1 MKVKSI
7 VSLLFIL
14 CVYAFANG
22 QPREEYI
29 KVIIAPDH
37 ADWTYDIGERPEF
50 SISVLKNNVPMESVK
65 VQYTIEPDAGRKL
78 IEILD
83 EGTLTLKNGVS
94 KVKSKKFNEAGFLR
108 CTATVTVEGKEY
120 SSYTTVGFE
129 PDKIEPTTTLPAD
142 FDEFWNKG
150 KDDLSEVPINP
161 VLTLLPERCTDKVD
175 VYHVQIDNIHGKI
188 FGILCKPKKEGNYP
202 AILHVP
208 GAGIRAYYGEV
219 EEAEKG
225 FITFTIG
232 IHGIPVI
239 LDPDVYQNLMRG
251 ALSQYWTTNMD
262 DKNKSYYK
270 RVYLGCVRA
279 VDFIETVDGF
289 DGENIAVTGGS
300 QGGALS
306 IVTASLD
313 ERIDYLAAFYP
324 ALSDLTGFLKGRA
337 GGWPQIFLDDYTNK
351 ERKIETSKYYDV
363 VNFAR
368 SLKVPGWYSWGYN
381 DDVCPPASMYAAYN
395 VINAEKELHIY
406 QETQHWSFPEQ
417 REFKENWLVEKL
429 NTK

>member
-14 CVYAFANG
+14 FVFSFVNG

-50 SISVLKNNVPMESVK
+50 SISVLKNNVPMVGVVVNYSI
-65 VQYTIEPDAGRKL
+65 QPDAGKKR
-78 IEILD
+78 IEIWD
-83 EGTLTLKNGVS
+83 EGTLTLKNGIS
-94 KVKSKKFNEAGFLR
+94 TVKSKKFNESGFLR
-108 CTATVTVEGKEY
+108 CTASVEVNGKEY
-120 SSYTTVGFE
+120 SSYTTVGFA
-129 PDKIEPTTTLPAD
+129 PDKIKPTTTLPAD
-142 FDEFWNKG
+142 FEKFWNKG
-150 KDDLSEVPINP
+150 KDDLSKVPVNP

-175 VYHVQIDNIHGKI
+175 VYHVQIDNIQGKI
-188 FGILCKPKKEGNYP
+188 YGILCKPKKEGNYP

-208 GAGIRAYYGEV
+208 GAGVRPYYGDV
-219 EEAEKG
+219 DEAEKG
-225 FITFTIG
+225 FVTFTIG

-239 LDPDVYQNLMRG
+239 LDPDVYQNLREG
-251 ALSQYWTTNMD
+251 ALSQYWTSNMD
-262 DKNKSYYK
+262 DKNNSYYK

-279 VDFIETVDGF
+279 VDFIETVSGF

-306 IVTASLD
+306 IITASLD
-313 ERIDYLAAFYP
+313 DRIDYLAAFYP
-324 ALSDLTGFLKGRA
+324 ALSDLTGFLHGRA
-337 GGWPQIFLDDYTNK
+337 GGWPQIFIDDFTNK
-351 ERKIETSKYYDV
+351 KSKIETSKYYDV

-368 SLKVPGWYSWGYN
+368 FLKVPGWYSWGYN

-395 VINAEKELHIY
+395 VINAKKELHVY
-406 QETQHWSFPEQ
+406 QETQHWTFPEQ
-417 REFKENWLVEKL
+417 RELKTDWLVEKL
-429 NTK
+429 KN